1 MKHPRFGDV
10 RCVRSLRIIEKGEEI
25 YEDYGYAVNGV
36 TNEDVPKWYLEKLD
50 QIQNSALI
58 SEMTIEEIIDIL

>member
-25 YEDYGYAVNGV
+25 YEDYQYDVS
-36 TNEDVPKWYLEKLD
+36 NEDMPRWYQEELD
-50 QIQNSALI
+50 QNQNSAPN
-58 SEMTIEEIIDIL
+58 SEMVTS